1 MDTLILENLRCFK
14 ERQETPLRPIT
25 VLVGENSTGKSTFL
39 AAVRIATDLALG
51 SRLDFNEP
59 PFTLGAYEQ
68 IASYS
73 GGRGGRAS
81 SFIVGFKEHLQS
93 PGRGR
98 HSDQNTPRL
107 PGFDTTMD
115 HATGT
120 DNRSFT
126 VTGEFVAAGSQP
138 VIDELRIEGLR
149 AWITATRSSEPNRF
163 SVETGIT
170 RPEPFWKGEVD
181 LPPGIMLGPDVLWFH
196 IFAGM
201 RKAAGDRSAPPPP
214 ELWSVMDILRELR
227 DMVVGG
233 RPLASAPIRTTP
245 IRTYDPKSEIPRPEG
260 SHVPMLLAKIAT
272 EGGDEWERIRGR
284 LNEFGARCGLF
295 TDLRIRRMGRNPSD
309 PFQVR
314 VKLSGPDVNLVDVG
328 YGVSQALPLLVD
340 PLLGKRGQT
349 FMLQQPEV
357 HLHPRAQAELA
368 TYLASIAREKQM
380 RFLIETHS
388 DQLVERLC
396 LDVRDRKTGLG
407 AHDVLILYFHREGP
421 WVRIHPIE
429 LDDEGNLVGA
439 PEDYRRFFLQEEARY
454 FKVDECA

>member
-14 ERQETPLRPIT
+14 ERQEVPLRPMT

-73 GGRGGRAS
+73 GGRGGRAGN
-81 SFIVGFKEHLQS
+81 FIVGFKEHLQS
-93 PGRGR
+93 SRGGR
-98 HSDQNTPRL
+98 HIPENTPRL
-107 PGFDTTMD
+107 PGLDTPTD
-115 HATGT
+115 HATGDEERT
-120 DNRSFT
+120 FA
-126 VTGEFVAAGSQP
+126 VMGQFVATGSQP
-138 VIDELRIEGLR
+138 AIAQLRIEAAG
-149 AWITATRSSEPNRF
+149 AWLTATRRSEGNRF
-163 SVETGIT
+163 AVETGMAG
-170 RPEPFWKGEVD
+170 PEPFWQGVVD
-181 LPPGIMLGPDVLWFH
+181 LPTGAALGPEILWYY
-196 IFAGM
+196 IFASTH
-201 RKAAGDRSAPPPP
+201 RAAGEQNRPPPQ
-214 ELWSVMDILRELR
+214 ELGLILNLLGEIRT
-227 DMVVGG
+227 MVVGG
-233 RPLASAPIRTTP
+233 RPLASAPIRTKP
-245 IRTYDPKSEIPRPEG
+245 IRTYDPKSEVPTPEG

-272 EGGDEWERIRGR
+272 EGGDEWEHIRGR

-368 TYLASIAREKQM
+368 TYLAAIAHEKQM

-388 DQLVERLC
+388 DHLVERLR
-396 LDVRDRKTGLG
+396 LDVRDHKTGLSPQ
-407 AHDVLILYFHREGP
+407 DVLILYFHRDGP
-421 WVRIHPIE
+421 WVRVHPIE
-429 LDDEGNLVGA
+429 IDSEGNLVGA
-439 PEDYRRFFLQEEARY
+439 PEEYARFFLEEGAR
-454 FKVDECA
+454 FFRV